1 MTKSVLKQI
10 YDCLKENGVDVYFA
24 GQHEGECIKKYTVIK
39 KGGATTEYNVSAERP
54 LYTIMCYVP
63 KHNYSELENYVLE
76 IKKHMKNV
84 YPLVMYL
91 GNETDSFYDETVKGN
106 MVSFQYQGCRKIE
119 NSNKW

>member
-10 YDCLKENGVDVYFA
+10 YDCLKENGIDVYFA

-63 KHNYSELENYVLE
+63 KHNYSELEDYVLE

-91 GNETDSFYDETVKGN
+91 GNETDSFYDETVKGH

-119 NSNKW
+119 TSNK